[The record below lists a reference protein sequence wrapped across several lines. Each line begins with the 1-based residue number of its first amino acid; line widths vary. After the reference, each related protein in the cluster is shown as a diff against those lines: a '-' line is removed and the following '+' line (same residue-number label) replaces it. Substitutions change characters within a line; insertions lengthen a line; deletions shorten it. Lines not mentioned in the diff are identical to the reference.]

1 MEGKPMPNDKP
12 TELVSTFLMVA
23 AEAFANE
30 RDRQIRVDINKG
42 DPDIISLVVGGF
54 RITTVRDNWARI
66 FGEFARVVTSEVVE
80 VKVPT
85 RTFRFDFNDTDRELK
100 VVPE

>member
-1 MEGKPMPNDKP
+1 MPERQP
-12 TELVSTFLMVA
+12 TELVSTFLTVT
-23 AEAFANE
+23 AEAFANP
-30 RDRQIRVDINKG
+30 RQKQISVDINRQT
-42 DPDIISLVVGGF
+42 PDIISLVVGGF

-66 FGEFARVVTSEVVE
+66 FNEFARVVTSEIME

-100 VVPE
+100 VVSE